1 MLRRVLL
8 AGFLLVAGVPM
19 LGSAETTPLGVVLL
33 TAGLS
38 MLALPSYLKRTHTD

>member
-19 LGSAETTPLGVVLL
+19 LGSAQTTPLGVLL
-33 TAGLS
+33 LAVGLS
-38 MLALPSYLKRTHTD
+38 TLAVPSYLRRSRTH